1 MDAIP
6 QHRIHIAKANFEI
19 VCAVLKIGQFAFSG
33 FSRVIVY
40 TTMVSKHI
48 ALAVLS
54 KSTTFIVL
62 YTMTGLSVLRRTS
75 NERIHLPPSILSP
88 QIKVVY

>member
-19 VCAVLKIGQFAFSG
+19 VCAVLRIGQFAFSG